1 MNALSEYQRMLRVV
15 FRDERNGNDLTP
27 EVILPAIPAV
37 GEPVYIRERPHHRP
51 QTGRVTARHWNI
63 VTKEPENSEVIVL
76 IKLD

>member
-1 MNALSEYQRMLRVV
+1 MNVVGEHQRMFRVV
-15 FRDERNGNDLTP
+15 FRDERNGKDLTP

-37 GEPVYIRERPHHRP
+37 GEPVYIRERLHHRP

-76 IKLD
+76 VKLD